1 MTVYAHTDGASRGN
15 PGESGIGIVLH
26 DENGSVLFSGGGYI
40 GKTTNNVAEYE
51 ALVACLR
58 KARTL
63 KCRKL
68 IVYSDSQLMVRQLR
82 GEYKVKDKDLRS
94 YVGKIRELISSG
106 GFEFS
111 ITHITREQ
119 NEDAD
124 LLANAGID
132 SKRALKIV

>member
-51 ALVACLR
+51 ALLACLR
-58 KARTL
+58 KVRSL
-63 KCRKL
+63 NCQKL
-68 IVYSDSQLMVRQLR
+68 IVYSDSQLMVRQVR
-82 GEYKVKDKDLRS
+82 GEYKVKDKDLRM
-94 YVGKIRELISSG
+94 YFGKVQELISTG

-111 ITHITREQ
+111 INHITREQ

-124 LLANAGID
+124 LLANAGIE
-132 SKRALKIV
+132 SRKALKIV